1 MLEKLQ
7 WLFSSSSNTCQP
19 KYAPNSFFFFFLRL
33 HFGFNLIL
41 RPQSVDREALCT
53 KHQWGNIITTK
64 TEAGTMKSFHFN
76 VEIQDEE
83 FNINSISQLQLGCCA
98 LQLMALRSLIQLLE
112 KQVKYYSYSWVDI
125 FSTIWLYLCV
135 FLQTLVVFLKIFRCQ
150 HMVSISLK
158 YIA

>member
-1 MLEKLQ
+1 M
-7 WLFSSSSNTCQP
+7 
-19 KYAPNSFFFFFLRL
+19 KY
-33 HFGFNLIL
+33 
-41 RPQSVDREALCT
+41 
-53 KHQWGNIITTK
+53 
-64 TEAGTMKSFHFN
+64 FHFN

-83 FNINSISQLQLGCCA
+83 FNINSISQLQLVCV

-112 KQVKYYSYSWVDI
+112 KQAKYYSYFWVDI
-125 FSTIWLYLCV
+125 FSAIWLYLCV

>member
-19 KYAPNSFFFFFLRL
+19 KCAPNSIFFSFLRL
-33 HFGFNLIL
+33 HFGFNLIP
-41 RPQSVDREALCT
+41 RPQSIDREALYT
-53 KHQWGNIITTK
+53 KHQRENIITTK
-64 TEAGTMKSFHFN
+64 TEAGTMKYFHFN

-83 FNINSISQLQLGCCA
+83 FNINSISQLQLVCV

-112 KQVKYYSYSWVDI
+112 KQAKYYSYFWVDI
-125 FSTIWLYLCV
+125 FSAIWLYLCV